1 MLGENRSKA
10 AFSAG
15 SKECVREEKPL
26 FESSESFSEARKKS
40 EHLQITPDDP
50 AGEKTW
56 PVAQKEEVPAEPKQ
70 SEIRKPEPKHSA
82 PTTCFLRQKIRA
94 GSLPLYCGRCRHTF
108 PKSTAVW

>member
-70 SEIRKPEPKHSA
+70 SEIRKPEPK
-82 PTTCFLRQKIRA
+82 P
-94 GSLPLYCGRCRHTF
+94 
-108 PKSTAVW
+108 